1 LGIYLSDPAR
11 HPVTMSDDADQ
22 TLDRNSES
30 ATAPRYTRRL
40 SDKILLA
47 IHTACDRG
55 NWVRLLQVLEGML
68 TRRSANPGD
77 RRRQNLDGLVMAH
90 ERLWVLRH
98 PDADQ

>member
-1 LGIYLSDPAR
+1 
-11 HPVTMSDDADQ
+11 MSDDADQ

-40 SDKILLA
+40 SDKILVA

-55 NWVRLLQVLEGML
+55 ELEIGWRLLQVLEGML